1 MTPGLVA
8 ASYAFYAHILT
19 WYHANP
25 YLAVPRDF
33 PFDPLFN
40 AIFWKDQSSNY
51 GPVWTY
57 LSALV
62 TLHALDTRPSH
73 LLEATVLVVASAAAT
88 MSRYVA
94 LRWWVFAE
102 RRKKASASPMRDV
115 DYEAV

>member
-1 MTPGLVA
+1 M
-8 ASYAFYAHILT
+8 
-19 WYHANP
+19 
-25 YLAVPRDF
+25 
-33 PFDPLFN
+33 
-40 AIFWKDQSSNY
+40 
-51 GPVWTY
+51 
-57 LSALV
+57 